1 MPGMGELLIILAIVV
16 VVFGASKLPKIG
28 DAMGR
33 SIGNFKR
40 ALRNDNEL
48 EVTEQKQLP
57 P

>member
-1 MPGMGELLIILAIVV
+1 MPGMGELLVILAIVIV
-16 VVFGASKLPKIG
+16 IFGASKLPKIG

-40 ALRNDNEL
+40 ALRNDHEL
-48 EVTEQKQLP
+48 EVTEHKQLP